1 MMNKQAQSKVNYLAR
16 ILVSTSH
23 TTNEKLLHSKKVV
36 VMGVFLLA
44 RLEAF
49 FWSRSEPRAWN
60 LDVDK
65 KPSRLM

>member
-1 MMNKQAQSKVNYLAR
+1 MSIVHMMNKQAQSKVNYLAR
-16 ILVSTSH
+16 ILVSRSH

-49 FWSRSEPRAWN
+49 F
-60 LDVDK
+60 
-65 KPSRLM
+65 